1 MQTKLSNLTIFKL
14 LVQLYITSLITS
26 LFIYNI
32 FIGSNKM
39 FFVVSIIDLGF
50 YTILSFALFIVNKY
64 PESISIFFSYII
76 FSFLFNSYFI
86 YFLINSFSTVNKFS
100 WKVLQNGDKIQQIDK
115 IYEYQ
120 ENIGSFKAKLLC
132 LIIFFIFQIIFWI
145 IHNRKVS
152 LDKHF

>member
-32 FIGSNKM
+32 FIGSSKM

-86 YFLINSFSTVNKFS
+86 YFLINSFSIVNKFS